1 MQIKYT
7 LPGLKGY
14 KRLERIYYNSLMI
27 SEEAK

>member
-14 KRLERIYYNSLMI
+14 KRLERIYYNSL
-27 SEEAK
+27 